1 MVDRQ
6 SMHRLTSA
14 ALASVTPILLR
25 AVGTQLTE
33 RKPFMKLKLAN
44 CYKLEPSFLLKASCM
59 STVHRRVSVQ
69 RVHLAQNRDV
79 VLKLQL
85 FVHPSQVS
93 RVFISSDFV
102 TGAIRLQGPFYL
114 FVSFKSR
121 TFILSGSVEI
131 HLVSSWNLDVG
142 ARAIHACSTSFQTLP
157 FGLINVG
164 TDYFMLVVV
173 TYSGIH
179 HMLPIWFSNGR
190 ARLTRFALLSLVLI
204 FCFMMFIK
212 PSRIPPV
219 LILSQLSIAPD
230 VIV

>member
-1 MVDRQ
+1 MYSLRQFNLDRSLDMSFQ
-6 SMHRLTSA
+6 SVAMGLQFSSGLHESYGSRYGNIGVHVLSWISVRILSWLIVKSIA
-14 ALASVTPILLR
+14 SPHLRRIASVTPI
-25 AVGTQLTE
+25 
-33 RKPFMKLKLAN
+33 
-44 CYKLEPSFLLKASCM
+44 PSESCC
-59 STVHRRVSVQ
+59 
-69 RVHLAQNRDV
+69 
-79 VLKLQL
+79 
-85 FVHPSQVS
+85 

>member
-44 CYKLEPSFLLKASCM
+44 CYKLEPSFLLQSIM
-59 STVHRRVSVQ
+59 YVHSPPRRLGAKGSPS
-69 RVHLAQNRDV
+69 QNRDV

-102 TGAIRLQGPFYL
+102 TGYSVARSIL
-114 FVSFKSR
+114 FVRHFKSR
-121 TFILSGSVEI
+121 TFILSVVEI

-212 PSRIPPV
+212 PSRIPRF
-219 LILSQLSIAPD
+219 LSCHS
-230 VIV
+230 